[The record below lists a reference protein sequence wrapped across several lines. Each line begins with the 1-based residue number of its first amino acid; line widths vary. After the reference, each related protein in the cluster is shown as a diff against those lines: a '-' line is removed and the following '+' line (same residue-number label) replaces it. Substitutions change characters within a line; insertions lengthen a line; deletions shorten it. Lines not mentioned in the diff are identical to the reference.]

1 MKFNKTVLIVAVAV
15 IATILAIIVGI
26 SSVAG
31 NAIAYEEKVTEAE
44 SNIKVAEKRRS
55 DLYPTLADAIKAYDK
70 HEAET
75 LLNVVNARK
84 APDGSLTDAN
94 VNEINGIIDL
104 VVEKYPDLK
113 SQDNYEEFMKESSI
127 TENNIRDVRTAYN
140 TAVSRYNTYTRH
152 PIRKFFLSLTG
163 YERVEFEKLSYDVS
177 EDAPTNLFDYKIM
190 RWKNGDKEKRGYS

>member
-1 MKFNKTVLIVAVAV
+1 MKFNKTVVIIIVAVVA
-15 IATILAIIVGI
+15 AILAVIVGI

-31 NAIAYEEKVTEAE
+31 NAIAYEEKITEAK
-44 SNIKVAEKRRS
+44 SNIKVAEKRRA
-55 DLYPTLADAIKAYDK
+55 DLYPIFADAIKSYDN

-75 LLNVVNARK
+75 FLNVVNARK
-84 APDGSLTDAN
+84 SQDGSFTDAN

-104 VVEKYPDLK
+104 VVKKYPDLK
-113 SQDNYEEFMKESSI
+113 SQDNYKEFLKESSL

-152 PIRKFFLSLTG
+152 PIRKFFLSITG

-177 EDAPTNLFDYKIM
+177 EDAPTDLFD
-190 RWKNGDKEKRGYS
+190 

>member
-1 MKFNKTVLIVAVAV
+1 MKFNKTVLIVIVAV
-15 IATILAIIVGI
+15 LATILAIIVGI

-177 EDAPTNLFDYKIM
+177 EDAPTNLFD
-190 RWKNGDKEKRGYS
+190 